1 MSDDLRL
8 NTKLYGFDGI
18 IGRRDYFL
26 NIVLICSISLF
37 FTFPY
42 MGWVYSHIETLGDLL
57 DFVGIFSQ
65 SPILLKLW
73 FLLGTASVSVLSASN
88 IFRRLNDING
98 QVNTVAN
105 VICAA
110 IGIFAAFSMIL
121 PVGFSFILLF
131 VSFILGIFL
140 LFKTGKITS
149 KFPYDFQKE
158 FNWGAFIATWLWGL
172 FNKSYKTLWALL
184 LGFTPWGIY
193 FQLYCGLKGNEWA
206 FKNKKCTDV
215 EKFNRSQEK
224 QTTIF
229 LILSFIVVPFIYML
243 IIAGIIGLLIFS
255 SADEVKN
262 NPQKAQSSVEKLDN
276 MLNSLGSLYF
286 DHHEITDT
294 ENKYYVFDDDWRG
307 SFSDKKDMLGMAATL
322 AANERSKAYKAK
334 HPNEHKSFSKTSEL
348 PRTKIYSARTG
359 QLLGEFVMDKNVYEN
374 GSFKDFMKASLNAY
388 RFYNPKP

>member
-1 MSDDLRL
+1 MQDNLRL
-8 NTKLYGFDGI
+8 NTKLYGFEGI

-26 NIVLICSISLF
+26 NIIYICSISLF
-37 FTFPY
+37 FTLPY
-42 MGWVYSHIETLGDLL
+42 MGWVYSHIETLGDL
-57 DFVGIFSQ
+57 FNFAGIFSQ
-65 SPILLKLW
+65 SPVLLKLW
-73 FLLGTASVSVLSASN
+73 FLAGTAGICVLLASN

-98 QVNTVAN
+98 QVNTAVN

-110 IGIFAAFSMIL
+110 IKILAAFSMIL
-121 PVGFSFILLF
+121 PFGFAFLCFGASFIIGL
-131 VSFILGIFL
+131 FL
-140 LFKTGKITS
+140 LFRQGKITS
-149 KFPYDFQKE
+149 KYPYDFQKE

-184 LGFTPWGIY
+184 LGLTPWGIY

-229 LILSFIVVPFIYML
+229 LILSLIVVPFIYML
-243 IIAGIIGLLIFS
+243 VVVGIIGLLVFS
-255 SADEVKN
+255 TADEVKN

-276 MLNSLGSLYF
+276 MMNSLSSLYF
-286 DHHEITDT
+286 VKHEITDN

-307 SFSDKKDMLGMAATL
+307 SFSEKKDMLGMAATL
-322 AANERSKAYKAK
+322 AANERRKAYKAK
-334 HPNEHKSFSKTSEL
+334 YPNEYKSFTKTSEL
-348 PRTKIYSARTG
+348 PRTKIYSAKTG
-359 QLLGEFVMDKNVYEN
+359 QLLGEFVMDKEIYEN

-388 RFYNPKP
+388 RFYSPKP

>member
-1 MSDDLRL
+1 MSEDLRL
-8 NTKLYGFDGI
+8 NTKLFGFDGI

-37 FTFPY
+37 FTLPY

-57 DFVGIFSQ
+57 DFVGIFSN

-73 FLLGTASVSVLSASN
+73 FLLGTASVSILSASN

-98 QVNTVAN
+98 QVNTAAN

-110 IGIFAAFSMIL
+110 IGILAAFSMIL
-121 PVGFSFILLF
+121 PVGLSLILLF
-131 VSFILGIFL
+131 ISFILGLFL

-172 FNKSYKTLWALL
+172 FNKSYKTLWSLL

-243 IIAGIIGLLIFS
+243 IVAGIIGLLVFS
-255 SADEVKN
+255 AADEVKSD
-262 NPQKAQSSVEKLDN
+262 PQKAKSSVEKLDN
-276 MLNSLGSLYF
+276 MLNSIGSLYF
-286 DHHEITDT
+286 ERHEITDT
-294 ENKYYVFDDDWRG
+294 ENKYYVFDDNWGG
-307 SFSDKKDMLGMAATL
+307 SFSEKKDMLGMAATL
-322 AANERSKAYKAK
+322 AANERSKEFKAK
-334 HPNEHKSFSKTSEL
+334 NPNKHKSFSKTSEL

-359 QLLGEFVMDKNVYEN
+359 QLLGEFVMDKKVYEN
-374 GSFKDFMKASLNAY
+374 GSFKDFMKASLSAY
-388 RFYNPKP
+388 RFYNVKP